1 MDITTVTSFR
11 AARTRDDL
19 ALAPGEAFIA
29 GGTWLMSEPQP
40 STTGFVDLTAM
51 GWPDIEVDDAGL
63 RIGAT
68 CTIAT
73 LLDWARGAAEN
84 EPEHD
89 SGQRAARRTDTDG
102 TSAIPG
108 TSAVPGTSAT
118 ASTSTAPVAT
128 GRWARADAL
137 PPVPG
142 AWRAVALIEPAAN
155 ALLASFKIWSTATV
169 GGNLCQSFAA
179 GSMIS
184 LAVALDGV
192 AVVWTPDGVERRM
205 PVAELPAG
213 NGVNALAR
221 GEVLRAIEIPAHA
234 LRSEARL
241 QKIALAELGRS
252 GAVVTGR
259 IDDDGRAV
267 FGVTAATITPR
278 VLRFA
283 ALPGAEELR
292 ERVTALDG
300 YYSDPLGA
308 EDWRRGVSAVLA
320 ERIRSQLHETIA
332 GRADTG
338 TPAPSDDGSARA

>member
-11 AARTRDDL
+11 AARSRADL
-19 ALAPGEAFIA
+19 ALAPGEAFMA
-29 GGTWLMSEPQP
+29 GGTWLLSEPQP

-73 LLDWARGAAEN
+73 LLDWARGAAVSSRPTEG
-84 EPEHD
+84 P
-89 SGQRAARRTDTDG
+89 A
-102 TSAIPG
+102 
-108 TSAVPGTSAT
+108 
-118 ASTSTAPVAT
+118 AT

-137 PPVPG
+137 PPVPE

-184 LAVALDGV
+184 FAVALDGV
-192 AVVWTPDGVERRM
+192 AVVWQPDGAERRM

-213 NGVNALAR
+213 NGANALAR

-259 IDDDGRAV
+259 VDDDGAAT

-283 ALPGAEELR
+283 ALPSAEALR
-292 ERVTALDG
+292 DRVTALDG

-320 ERIRSQLHETIA
+320 ERIRSQLQEAIA
-332 GRADTG
+332 GRADAAAAAS
-338 TPAPSDDGSARA
+338 PAPSDDGSARA

>member
-11 AARTRDDL
+11 AARSRADL
-19 ALAPGEAFIA
+19 ALAPGEAFMA
-29 GGTWLMSEPQP
+29 GGTWLLSEPQP

-51 GWPDIEVDDAGL
+51 GWPDIEVVDAGL

-73 LLDWARGAAEN
+73 LLDWARGAA
-84 EPEHD
+84 
-89 SGQRAARRTDTDG
+89 AA
-102 TSAIPG
+102 SAHP
-108 TSAVPGTSAT
+108 A
-118 ASTSTAPVAT
+118 AT

-137 PPVPG
+137 PPVPE
-142 AWRAVALIEPAAN
+142 AWRAVALVEPAAN

-192 AVVWTPDGVERRM
+192 AVVWQPDGAERRM

-213 NGVNALAR
+213 NGANALAR

-252 GAVVTGR
+252 GAVITGR
-259 IDDDGRAV
+259 VDEDGAAT

-283 ALPGAEELR
+283 ALPSTEELR
-292 ERVTALDG
+292 ERVEGLDG

-320 ERIRSQLHETIA
+320 ERIRSQLQESIA
-332 GRADTG
+332 GRADAAAAGDAATTG
-338 TPAPSDDGSARA
+338 VAAASPVDPSAVSARPAVPSDGADAASPAPSDDGSARA